1 VRVVE
6 WAAEGTGGVE
16 QRAFDLVVAVVAR
29 WWCVVRLLE
38 KGRLATILNEA
49 HHTLRSTYTCGRGI
63 ALRVA
68 IAVVAASLICHV
80 D

>member
-6 WAAEGTGGVE
+6 WTAEGTGGVE

-29 WWCVVRLLE
+29 WWCVVRLL
-38 KGRLATILNEA
+38 R
-49 HHTLRSTYTCGRGI
+49 
-63 ALRVA
+63 RV
-68 IAVVAASLICHV
+68 